1 MPWWIILIGIA
12 AFVAA
17 NLYGLLAFNNLSQH
31 GLQNMVRTFFWW
43 PKIYAG
49 REHFT
54 DKGWKYRNTAITL
67 QLIVLFVFIIFVART
82 CGRTQP

>member
-1 MPWWIILIGIA
+1 MSWLLLGIVVLAFGIGNVYA
-12 AFVAA
+12 
-17 NLYGLLAFNNLSQH
+17 LLAFNNLSEH

-54 DKGWKYRNTAITL
+54 DKGWRYRNVAVWL
-67 QLIVLFVFIIFVART
+67 SVVAFLAFVMFAVRS
-82 CGRTQP
+82 CGAAAS